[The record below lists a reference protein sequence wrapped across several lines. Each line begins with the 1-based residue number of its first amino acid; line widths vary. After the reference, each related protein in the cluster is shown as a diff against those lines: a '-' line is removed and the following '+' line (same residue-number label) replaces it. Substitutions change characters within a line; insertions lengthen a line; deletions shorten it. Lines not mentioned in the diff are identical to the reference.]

1 MLADENEEIRNNAI
15 MQLQTVRETKSTRDS
30 CGESEEPSTT
40 LSTSDSSIRRFLIPS
55 VIFEATCYN
64 KIINGLFASTK
75 EPPLTQNIFDSDIA
89 KIHHSPMVLFASLPQ
104 PGSEASLKAVIETLA
119 VVCGME
125 QRC

>member
-1 MLADENEEIRNNAI
+1 MLADKNEEIRNNAAI
-15 MQLQTVRETKSTRDS
+15 QLQTVRETKSARDS
-30 CGESEEPSTT
+30 CGKNEEPSTT
-40 LSTSDSSIRRFLIPS
+40 PSTSDSSIRRFLIPS
-55 VIFEATCYN
+55 VIFEATFYN

-89 KIHHSPMVLFASLPQ
+89 KIQHSPLVLFASLPQ
-104 PGSEASLKAVIETLA
+104 PGSEAPLKAVIKALA